1 MVVTRSQSLKNDY
14 FKKNTKESIDM
25 VNKDTNSDMTKFF
38 LRDDI
43 PMSDSDVSDNDNNK
57 NKIASTT
64 LSARVSMVITIH
76 STKTTTT

>member
-57 NKIASTT
+57 NKKI
-64 LSARVSMVITIH
+64 IKKKI
-76 STKTTTT
+76 KIY